1 MVKIVKAQKPL
12 LIKKI
17 FQNKIAATYKVQKR
31 MLKNLI
37 KPNQIKIHKI
47 YLKINKIN
55 SKTISRKKKCNGL
68 IKFLITIILN
78 KNSEAK

>member
-47 YLKINKIN
+47 YFEKLN
-55 SKTISRKKKCNGL
+55 
-68 IKFLITIILN
+68 KFLLLRQL
-78 KNSEAK
+78 SEREAAENAKTTKEENI

>member
-17 FQNKIAATYKVQKR
+17 FQNKTAATYKVQKR

-47 YLKINKIN
+47 YLIIN
-55 SKTISRKKKCNGL
+55 
-68 IKFLITIILN
+68 
-78 KNSEAK
+78 